1 MPNNNKEW
9 DTHEI
14 IQKTD
19 KPTTQAAK
27 EERKQVPC
35 E

>member
-9 DTHEI
+9 DTHE
-14 IQKTD
+14 TD